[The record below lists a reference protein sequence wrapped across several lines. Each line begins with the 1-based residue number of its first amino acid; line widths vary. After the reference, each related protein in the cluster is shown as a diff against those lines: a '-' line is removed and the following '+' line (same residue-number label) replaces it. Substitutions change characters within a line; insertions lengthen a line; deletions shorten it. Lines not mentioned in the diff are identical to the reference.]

1 MHTLALAVNLNQRLI
16 MVVRSEVTCRCR
28 LSRPLPPLPELD
40 PEPRRVRAGRD
51 AVTAWLAELLLI
63 AIATSGCT
71 GWFPAVHFP
80 PEPSAGGSTASAA
93 AASHAPRPHVLL
105 PFGQSRRPDFNRP
118 GSVAAAFFTAWASV
132 DTLRGGPDRSLA
144 RCADLVTPGLKR
156 QLATRQEAPA
166 GWRAMKAERLV
177 SVVHVQAVTVAD
189 GAPAPRPGRVYLS
202 VYARRITT
210 TTAGRTVT
218 SDGIT
223 LLLIRHHGRWLVAH
237 LFFY

>member
-1 MHTLALAVNLNQRLI
+1 MRTLALAVNLNQRLI

-28 LSRPLPPLPELD
+28 FARPLPPLPELG
-40 PEPRRVRAGRD
+40 PHARQVRAGRD
-51 AVTAWLAELLLI
+51 AVTAWLAELLLV

-71 GWFPAVHFP
+71 GWLPAVHFP
-80 PEPSAGGSTASAA
+80 PEPSGSTASAIS
-93 AASHAPRPHVLL
+93 ASHAPGPRALL
-105 PFGQSRRPDFNRP
+105 PFGQSRRLDFNRP

-132 DTLRGGPDRSLA
+132 DTLRGGPNRSLA

-156 QLATRQEAPA
+156 QLATRQAAPA
-166 GWRAMKAERLV
+166 GWRTMRAQRLV

-210 TTAGRTVT
+210 TTAGRTAT

-223 LLLIRHHGRWLVAH
+223 LLLIRHHERWLVAQL
-237 LFFY
+237 LFY